1 MSNGDKR
8 YLGDALINAENYE
21 RQKQFFRDIIES
33 YQWKFGGNFDAA
45 TFQEKVPEDFA
56 TKDQGEKADKA
67 ILGPLCLGRKP
78 ILNEAGS
85 QYIYT
90 DAIELDYQDTGLD
103 TIEWYQNLQHNNL
116 TDALLSIYNQVMGIQ
131 GTLQNNIDDKLDADI
146 FYDDFIRDDYTP
158 LKNSISEVFETFT
171 DENEDEVTKFNAD
184 LVNGLRFIL
193 ITQDAYDALPAA
205 SKTYWRNVYIIKKSG
220 EIPPDYADP
229 MHWQL
234 TDGYTFRVSNGY
246 LQISN
251 GLTTEWKNICTLDEL
266 LSGAN
271 FNDIIQNFIE
281 EGDYVIANESLINSL
296 LDISPTTINENWQS
310 YPFLSSSLHD
320 NFVENIL
327 INNSST
333 NVNTSFDNDRFKTVD
348 LDLNSVIDDKLN
360 PAISNLNSIIDTEKT
375 KISTAQQNISSIQA
389 QIDTLNTS
397 NTNHETSLTNIQ
409 NQLNNINNTLT
420 SVNTNINNLSNSIG
434 NWVTVNIPGLK
445 YTSGS
450 TTYQSHC
457 MYNDKLKLAHVYL
470 SFGTYIDQN
479 DLGAAGSVHKNKNV
493 YESYYVYAKPHSNTS
508 YFPST
513 NNPLD
518 FVRIDNNGEVIV
530 LTKRTSAP
538 NKIIHILSSWTYKYQ
553 RKSDYY

>member
-8 YLGDALINAENYE
+8 YLGDVFINAENYE

-67 ILGPLCLGRKP
+67 ILGPLYLGRKP
-78 ILNEAGS
+78 ILDEAGS

-103 TIEWYQNLQHNNL
+103 TIEWYQHLPHNNL
-116 TDALLSIYNQVMGIQ
+116 TDALLSIYNQVMNIQ
-131 GTLQNNIDDKLDADI
+131 TDLQNNKLDTSR
-146 FYDDFIRDDYTP
+146 YNTFITDDYTP
-158 LKNSISEVFETFT
+158 LKNSLSGILETFT

-205 SKTYWRNVYIIKKSG
+205 SKTYWRNVYIIKKPN

-234 TDGYTFRVSNGY
+234 TDGYTFRVNDGY
-246 LQISN
+246 LQVSN

-271 FNDIIQNFIE
+271 FNNIIQDFIE
-281 EGDYVIANESLINSL
+281 EGDYVIANESMINSL
-296 LDISPTTINENWQS
+296 LNISPTIVNENWQN

-320 NFVENIL
+320 DFVENIL
-327 INNSST
+327 INNSAT
-333 NVNTSFDNDRFKTVD
+333 NVNTSLGNDGFKTVN
-348 LDLNSVIDDKLN
+348 LDLNTVIDDKLN
-360 PAISNLNSIIDTEKT
+360 PAVSSLNDTINTEKA
-375 KISTAQQNISSIQA
+375 KISTAQQNISSIQT
-389 QIDTLNTS
+389 QIDTLNTN
-397 NTNHETSLTNIQ
+397 NTNHEASLTSIQ

-420 SVNTNINNLSNSIG
+420 SVNTNINNLSNSISD
-434 NWVTVNIPGLK
+434 WKVIDIPGLEYK
-445 YTSGS
+445 SGS
-450 TTYQSHC
+450 TTDKSWC
-457 MYNDKLKLAHVYL
+457 MYNEKLKLAHVYL
-470 SFGTYIDQN
+470 SFGMYVGQN
-479 DLGAAGSVHKNKNV
+479 DLGTANASGKIHTSKNV
-493 YESYYVYAKPHSNTS
+493 YETYYVYAAPHSSTS
-508 YFPST
+508 YFPSAGS
-513 NNPLD
+513 PLD
-518 FVRIDNNGEVIV
+518 FVKIENSGRLTV
-530 LTKRTSAP
+530 LTKRTAAT
-538 NKIIHILSSWTYKYQ
+538 NNIVHVLCSWTYKY
-553 RKSDYY
+553 RGKSDQY